1 MDPLLE
7 GVVTAAQPCS
17 LALLLPAAGATVLAG
32 RRGWLVATACITGA
46 ILATWGRA
54 SGLLPWLGPSSAGVI
69 GPALAVVAGVG
80 TVLLWQASRKDLD
93 PNTNA
98 TSQTHAAGADAFR
111 AGAGGAAVGVAA
123 GLIWQPCVGPALG
136 NVLSRLPDD
145 PVGQLLPFAGYI
157 VGLLLAVVALAAL
170 PHLHPTVARRLGAVP
185 VRVAAAL
192 PLVALAAVLVT
203 GSHTQVIGALVR
215 ISSP

>member
-7 GVVTAAQPCS
+7 GVIAAAQPCS

-46 ILATWGRA
+46 ILATRGRA
-54 SGLLPWLGPSSAGVI
+54 SGLLPWLDPSSAGVI
-69 GPALAVVAGVG
+69 GPALAVVAVVG
-80 TVLLWQASRKDLD
+80 TILLWQASRKDLD
-93 PNTNA
+93 PDRNA
-98 TSQTHAAGADAFR
+98 QTHAAGADAFR
-111 AGAGGAAVGVAA
+111 VGAGGAAVGVAA

-136 NVLSRLPDD
+136 TVLSRLPDD

-157 VGLLLAVVALAAL
+157 AGLLLAVVALAAL
-170 PHLHPTVARRLGAVP
+170 PHLHPAVARRLGAVP

-192 PLVALAAVLVT
+192 PLVALAVVLVT